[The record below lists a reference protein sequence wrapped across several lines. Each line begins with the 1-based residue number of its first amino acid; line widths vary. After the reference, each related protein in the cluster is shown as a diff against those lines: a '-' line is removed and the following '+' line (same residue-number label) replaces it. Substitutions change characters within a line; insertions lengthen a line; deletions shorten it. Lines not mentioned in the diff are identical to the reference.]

1 MKNSIVALLFLSST
15 CSFAQT
21 FLIGSDISLKQPVG
35 AMTRTMNNAVAFTLN
50 FQYKFKSPFAMG
62 MDFSAGT
69 YGSQT
74 TRQQYTFDN
83 GDVTETNV
91 VVTNNLYTITF
102 NGKYFLRNSKKI
114 NPYVSGKVG
123 MSWFAT
129 DLRIEDPDDQYNC
142 HPLESDK
149 LLKDHTLFAGIGGGA
164 QIDFSSIFKK
174 MESER
179 FYIDVSVHSL
189 QGGTIHY
196 MNAEMTPGNTT
207 PDNDVMARFIN
218 TATQIVHEHHVGYV
232 YSSIFNMMD
241 YRIGVIC
248 KPGWQH

>member
-1 MKNSIVALLFLSST
+1 MKNTIVAMMFLGSLSA
-15 CSFAQT
+15 FAQT
-21 FLIGSDISLKQPVG
+21 FLMGSDVSLMQPIG
-35 AMTRTMNNAVAFTLN
+35 GMTRTMNNAFGCTLN
-50 FQYKFKSPFAMG
+50 FQYKMKNSFAVG
-62 MDFSAGT
+62 LDFAAGT

-91 VVTNNLYTITF
+91 VVTNNIYNMAF
-102 NGKYFLRNSKKI
+102 SGKYFFRNSKKV

-123 MSWFAT
+123 MSWFVT
-129 DLRIEDPDDQYNC
+129 DLNIEDPADKYNC

-149 LLKDHTLFAGIGGGA
+149 LLKDHTAFAGIGGGV

-174 MESER
+174 MESDR
-179 FYIDVSVHSL
+179 FYLDFGIHSI
-189 QGGTIHY
+189 QGGTIRY
-196 MNAEMTPGNTT
+196 MNAEMTPGNST

-232 YSSIFNMMD
+232 YSSILNMVD
-241 YRIGVIC
+241 YRIGVVC